1 MSKIFIT
8 FFSLLFFN
16 CKNEKSIDSKVDN
29 LIIYDSSEK
38 EKIETVLP
46 EEIDSLNI
54 FFTKN
59 RFDYYILHID
69 KEEYVLLDLN
79 NNKKYNVNMMQDSID
94 KYIVDLF
101 IDEKI
106 PIIKKKNVID
116 DRISTDYNSMSISK
130 YYNNKPNNTYD
141 INFGDEHTEIE
152 FSESFNK
159 FTNILFFITYSP
171 ENIEKRIET
180 IERWRESE
188 KRNPR
193 KPELN

>member
-1 MSKIFIT
+1 M
-8 FFSLLFFN
+8 FFN
-16 CKNEKSIDSKVDN
+16 CKNEKNIDSKVDN
-29 LIIYDSSEK
+29 FIIYDSIK
-38 EKIETVLP
+38 KLKIESVLP

-159 FTNILFFITYSP
+159 FTNILFFYYLFAG
-171 ENIEKRIET
+171 KY
-180 IERWRESE
+180 
-188 KRNPR
+188 
-193 KPELN
+193 

>member
-1 MSKIFIT
+1 MSKIFII

-29 LIIYDSSEK
+29 LIIYDSSKK

-59 RFDYYILHID
+59 RFDYYILHIN

-79 NNKKYNVNMMQDSID
+79 NNKTYNVNIMQDSID
-94 KYIVDLF
+94 EYLVDLF
-101 IDEKI
+101 IDEKV
-106 PIIKKKNVID
+106 PIIMEKVKDGKI
-116 DRISTDYNSMSISK
+116 RFTDYNSMSVSL
-130 YYNNKPNNTYD
+130 YYNNRPRKFFD
-141 INFGDEHTEIE
+141 IDFGDEYTKVK
-152 FSESFNK
+152 FSDDFGSFHNQ
-159 FTNILFFITYSP
+159 LFFITYSP
-171 ENIEKRIET
+171 ENLKERIET

-193 KPELN
+193 KR